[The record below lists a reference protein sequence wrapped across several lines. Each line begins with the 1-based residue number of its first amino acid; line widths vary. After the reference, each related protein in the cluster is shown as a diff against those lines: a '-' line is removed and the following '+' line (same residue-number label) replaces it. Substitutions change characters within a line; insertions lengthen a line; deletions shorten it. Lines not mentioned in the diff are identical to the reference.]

1 MPARRKILVV
11 DDEVIVRDLLKTVLE
26 RADYDVILAE
36 DGLSGLEKAT
46 SERPDLVIV
55 DGLLP
60 RLHGFLAC
68 RAIKKLNPAP
78 KVILLTGIYTK
89 MTYKWEV
96 KREYDA
102 DDLLTKP
109 AKPADLLACIAKHL
123 ADLPPVERVDPL
135 QPSASTD
142 QSSAI
147 SRLLESDVN
156 RPGDSTPPAGYSAN
170 WKRKVSPKE
179 RLVPSN

>member
-26 RADYDVILAE
+26 RADYEVILAQ
-36 DGLSGLEKAT
+36 DGLTGVEKAT
-46 SERPDLVIV
+46 SERPDLVIA
-55 DGLLP
+55 DCLLP

-68 RAIKKLNPAP
+68 RAIKRLNPAP

-89 MTYKWEV
+89 MTYKWQV
-96 KREYDA
+96 KHEYDA
-102 DDLLTKP
+102 DDLLIKP

-123 ADLPPVERVDPL
+123 ADLPLVDRVDPF

-142 QSSAI
+142 HSFAI
-147 SRLLESDVN
+147 SQLLESDVN
-156 RPGDSTPPAGYSAN
+156 RPRDSAPPAGYSASLK
-170 WKRKVSPKE
+170 WKVSPKE
-179 RLVPSN
+179 RLVPST